1 MMVTQARY
9 SISTRLPLPYDEALQ
24 RVKDALKQEGFGV
37 LTEIDVKKTLREKL
51 GTDFRRYDIIGAC
64 NPQLAHRALQAE
76 LDIGLLLPCNVVVYE
91 DDGGS
96 VVAAFD
102 PEAAMGLAENPGLS
116 EIAREAKERLL
127 RALEKVE

>member
-1 MMVTQARY
+1 MVTQARY

-24 RVKDALKQEGFGV
+24 RVKDALKEEGFGV

-127 RALEKVE
+127 RALEKVG

>member
-1 MMVTQARY
+1 MVTQARY